1 MKDQIAVLVNNS
13 GEIGSFLEP
22 GVVNIYVNKNQSW
35 SIKDKVEFDIDNIFD
50 MNLLRSNIIKLV
62 ENLGKCKVFVAKEVS
77 GILYNILERNG
88 ITSWEINGD
97 PYDCL
102 DYVYKRELAEEKRLL
117 LESTKPK
124 DHIKQWIIKD
134 DESCNYSL
142 DLVEMQN
149 GNPDITSK
157 QVLMPFLENTAFLK
171 LIIYCSHIPM
181 WFKKEFDRFNLK
193 FDIQEK
199 KKNKFQVIVT
209 HKQ

>member
-13 GEIGSFLEP
+13 GEIGSFLQS
-22 GVVNIYVNKNQSW
+22 GVVNIYINKNQSW
-35 SIKDKVEFDIDNIFD
+35 IIKDKVEFDINNISD
-50 MNLLRSNIIKLV
+50 MNSLRSNIIKLV
-62 ENLGKCKVFVAKEVS
+62 ENLGKCKIFVAEKVS

-88 ITSWEINGD
+88 ITSWEINGN

-102 DYVYKRELAEEKRLL
+102 DYVYKRELAEDKRLL
-117 LESTKPK
+117 LESIKPK
-124 DHIKQWIIKD
+124 DNIKQWIIKD

-149 GNPDITSK
+149 KNPDITSK
-157 QVLMPFLENTAFLK
+157 QALMPFIENTVFSK

-181 WFKKEFDRFNLK
+181 WFKKEFDTFNLK

-199 KKNKFQVIVT
+199 KKNKFKIIVT
-209 HKQ
+209 PK